1 MLETTYIH
9 IMGVGR
15 RTERAI
21 HKERLIDWRSFL
33 KAPPPISPHKKRLIL
48 ENLPESL
55 AALKR
60 GDIAYFSRRLPRG
73 EHWRLLDAFRERV
86 VFLDI
91 ETCSPLARPDS
102 LTVVGLY
109 DERGYKA
116 FVAGVDMDA
125 LPQALQRYDIIV
137 TYNGK
142 CFDVPF
148 LISCG
153 LDFLRNKVV
162 VDLMHLCHRLG
173 IKGGLKGAERML
185 GIKRPREVAGMNGY
199 DAVVLWQRH
208 LAGSKNALPLLLAY
222 NRCDTCNLAALFNA
236 LRTRLIEHIRGGKE
250 CA

>member
-9 IMGVGR
+9 IAGIGR

-21 HKERLIDWRSFL
+21 HRERLVDWRSFL
-33 KAPPPISPHKKRLIL
+33 KAPPPINPQKKRLIL
-48 ENLPESL
+48 ESLPESL
-55 AALKR
+55 EALER
-60 GDIAYFSRRLPRG
+60 GDITYFSRRLPPG
-73 EHWRLLDAFRERV
+73 EHWRLLDAFRSRA

-109 DERGYKA
+109 DERGYRA
-116 FVAGVDMDA
+116 FVAGVDMHT

-142 CFDVPF
+142 CFDIPF

-153 LDFLRNKVV
+153 LHFLRSKVV

-173 IKGGLKGAERML
+173 IRGGLKGAEQAL
-185 GIKRPREVAGMNGY
+185 GIRRPAEVAGMNGY
-199 DAVVLWQRH
+199 DAVVLWRRH
-208 LAGSKNALPLLLAY
+208 LAGSKDALPLLLTY
-222 NRCDTCNLAALFNA
+222 NRCDTCNLAALFDA
-236 LRTRLIEHIRGGKE
+236 LKTRLIDHIRGGGG